1 MKTIFFTLL
10 LFVIL
15 IPILNAQG
23 IDTVNTY
30 SFGKMPPVYFE
41 NKLYW
46 EKNYDDKGHLNFQ
59 GLSYN
64 NCHVGDYTN
73 YHKNGNVKTK
83 GQYKSNT
90 TDDWTNLNDRGLCSV
105 PDGEWKTYSETGEL
119 EHTIIYENGNIIK
132 EY

>member
-1 MKTIFFTLL
+1 MKFIILVIIFFIINITLL
-10 LFVIL
+10 K
-15 IPILNAQG
+15 AQG

-30 SFGKMPPVYFE
+30 SFGKMPPIYFE

-46 EKNYDDKGHLNFQ
+46 EKNYDDKNHLNFE

-64 NCHVGDYTN
+64 SCHVGDFIN
-73 YHKNGNVKTK
+73 YYKSGNVKTR

-90 TDDWTNLNDRGLCSV
+90 TDDWSNLKERGLCSV
-105 PDGEWKTYSETGEL
+105 EVGEWKTFSETGEL
-119 EHTIIYENGNIIK
+119 LHTVIYEDGKIIK